1 MDGSDLILLEPLK
14 NLPIMQS
21 PQPLLNL
28 KAKKQPPHTASHYV
42 VNQLLTGTCNKA
54 FACLLAETKDTPNA
68 NSSNHETSA
77 SKEEW
82 NISDIKKLFLL
93 FYLFPKPK

>member
-14 NLPIMQS
+14 NL
-21 PQPLLNL
+21 PLLNL

-82 NISDIKKLFLL
+82 NISAIKNH
-93 FYLFPKPK
+93 